1 MKHWFIRVGDGENF
15 KNSRHPFWGVK
26 RGNHNS
32 TKSLISKMEKGDIL
46 WFINS
51 KPYGGIVVG
60 MAEFVC
66 MYDRQDEPIIKI
78 NTYTNEEQNWKGD
91 GDWDIQIHYD
101 NLYDTELQ
109 NIKICI
115 QCASSILKYE
125 TFKKKLEMNKDFID
139 LDIHYNNYK
148 YYAKISDK
156 FNKSNQYNNDLL
168 KEFI

>member
-1 MKHWFIRVGDGENF
+1 MKHWFVRVGDGENF

-26 RGNHNS
+26 RGSHNS

-66 MYDRQDEPIIKI
+66 MYDRQDEPIINI
-78 NTYTNEEQNWKGD
+78 NTFTNEEQNWKGD

-109 NIKICI
+109 KIKICI
-115 QCASSILKYE
+115 PYRSSILEYDKCIDILKQYY
-125 TFKKKLEMNKDFID
+125 KKINNDFID
-139 LDIHYNNYK
+139 LDIHYKNFK

-156 FNKSNQYNNDLL
+156 FN
-168 KEFI
+168 